1 MTLKK
6 EAEEWSG
13 RRKEGMKEGG
23 NQGGRKGG
31 FFKKDSEKEAMEG
44 G

>member
-1 MTLKK
+1 MERT
-6 EAEEWSG
+6 
-13 RRKEGMKEGG
+13 MNEGG

-31 FFKKDSEKEAMEG
+31 FFEKDSEKEAMEG